1 MKPYHELSRLGQLR
15 RLRKLAEAALDAYG
29 MKDAKLTFL
38 RHFANTT
45 YRLDVPDPRAQ
56 HEEGSIYDPD
66 RYLLRV
72 LIANSW
78 DYAMGEMT
86 WLAALSDGACLAV
99 PAPVPTR
106 DGELMTRIKTP
117 GIPDGRIVSVMRWI
131 EGRKPMK
138 PLPISLYH
146 PWGKRVG
153 RLHAFAAA
161 WQPPKGF
168 KRYIWD
174 WDGLFGKRYLG
185 DGVHGLVGRMPENIQ
200 EPFRIISREVKSV
213 MGALGTGPDAYGMV
227 HGDMYPDN
235 ILVKGDDLRIIDFE
249 DCGFG
254 YWLWDI
260 AIALEN
266 DPWTEGWYQR
276 RDAFLDGYTQVH
288 PIPQSQLQHLDL
300 FLAADYATTILWS
313 TQFMLD
319 EPGRVE
325 EYETWQDENIAKL
338 TRYFNSR

>member
-1 MKPYHELSRLGQLR
+1 MKPYHELTRLGQLR
-15 RLRKLAEAALDAYG
+15 RLRKLAEIALDAYA
-29 MKDAKLTFL
+29 MEDAKLTFL

-45 YRLDVPDPRAQ
+45 YRLDVPDPRDHHQ
-56 HEEGSIYDPD
+56 EDSVYDPD
-66 RYLLRV
+66 RYLLRI
-72 LIANSW
+72 LIANRW
-78 DYAMGEMT
+78 DYALGEMT
-86 WLAALSDGACLAV
+86 WLAALSKSAGLAV

-106 DGELMTRIKTP
+106 DGELLTRIKTP

-131 EGRKPMK
+131 EGRKPVK
-138 PLPISLYH
+138 PLPLSLYH
-146 PWGKRVG
+146 PWGKLVG

-161 WQPPKGF
+161 WQPPEKF

-174 WDGLFGKRYLG
+174 WDGLFGARYLG
-185 DGVHGLVGRMPENIQ
+185 DGVHDLVAKMPEDLQ
-200 EPFRIISREVKSV
+200 EPFRIVSREVKEV
-213 MGALGTGPDAYGMV
+213 MGVLGTGSDAYGVV

-235 ILVKGDDLRIIDFE
+235 ILIKGDDLRIIDFE
-249 DCGFG
+249 DCGLG

-276 RDAFLDGYTQVH
+276 RDAFLDGYTQIH

-300 FLAADYATTILWS
+300 FLAADYATTILWA

-325 EYETWQDENIAKL
+325 EFETWRDENGAKL
-338 TRYFNSR
+338 VRYFDSR